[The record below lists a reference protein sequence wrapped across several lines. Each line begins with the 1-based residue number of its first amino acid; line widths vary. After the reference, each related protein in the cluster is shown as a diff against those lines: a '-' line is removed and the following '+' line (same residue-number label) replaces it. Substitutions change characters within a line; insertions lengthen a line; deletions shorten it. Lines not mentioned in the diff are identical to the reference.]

1 MGAAEREAAVWET
14 GAVDNEAVGAAGVGS
29 GRLLPLEPDRLLP
42 PAVDRPLLLF
52 RDAASLQASDV
63 MAAI

>member
-29 GRLLPLEPDRLLP
+29 GRLLPLEPGRLLP
-42 PAVDRPLLLF
+42 SVVGRPLLLF